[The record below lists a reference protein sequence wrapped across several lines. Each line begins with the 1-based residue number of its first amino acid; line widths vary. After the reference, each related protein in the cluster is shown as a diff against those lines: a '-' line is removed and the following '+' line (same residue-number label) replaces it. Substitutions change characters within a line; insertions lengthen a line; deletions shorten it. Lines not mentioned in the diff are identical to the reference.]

1 MTNEPSPP
9 TPSLFHI
16 PVPLGGL
23 PFDHSPSTMTAGINE
38 LQPLLHD
45 IHDQRPYDSECQPSC
60 EHRAVKR
67 PLPAAQLTTLCLL
80 RLSDPIAFT
89 QIFPYVNEMMERFG
103 VATDPSQTGF
113 YSGLVVSHCI
123 PPPLH
128 KSRGLTAT
136 SPGKCIRTRSVG
148 IDLLLGQSLR

>member
-1 MTNEPSPP
+1 MTGKYKIDKRTIPSNPIPLPHTSPP
-9 TPSLFHI
+9 SRATLRPQ
-16 PVPLGGL
+16 
-23 PFDHSPSTMTAGINE
+23 PSTMTAGINE

-60 EHRAVKR
+60 EYRAVKR

-123 PPPLH
+123 PPPST
-128 KSRGLTAT
+128 KRE
-136 SPGKCIRTRSVG
+136 
-148 IDLLLGQSLR
+148 D

>member
-1 MTNEPSPP
+1 
-9 TPSLFHI
+9 
-16 PVPLGGL
+16 
-23 PFDHSPSTMTAGINE
+23 MTAGINE

-123 PPPLH
+123 PPPPQIERTDSNLTRKVHLH
-128 KSRGLTAT
+128 SLSWYRSTIGPVSQVSGAGADFKESRRADFFRLVMNQTALADA
-136 SPGKCIRTRSVG
+136 P
-148 IDLLLGQSLR
+148 